1 MFHNYT
7 RHAISDDIDIYTR
20 KIEKQESAFDCGQS
34 GTYERFMMSK
44 TLCALHLPR
53 ECPAAV
59 TFWTLF
65 LAIVVFTA
73 AKTSLAVLTNIKL
86 QKYFRKRTPAL
97 LGMFVEETAM
107 NLHIRGDPWE
117 QSRIGALWDCC

>member
-1 MFHNYT
+1 M
-7 RHAISDDIDIYTR
+7 R
-20 KIEKQESAFDCGQS
+20 
-34 GTYERFMMSK
+34 
-44 TLCALHLPR
+44 ALHLPR

-86 QKYFRKRTPAL
+86 QKYYQQKRHL
-97 LGMFVEETAM
+97 LGMFAEEAAM
-107 NLHIRGDPWE
+107 NLHIRGDPGEHSWI
-117 QSRIGALWDCC
+117 RALWDCC